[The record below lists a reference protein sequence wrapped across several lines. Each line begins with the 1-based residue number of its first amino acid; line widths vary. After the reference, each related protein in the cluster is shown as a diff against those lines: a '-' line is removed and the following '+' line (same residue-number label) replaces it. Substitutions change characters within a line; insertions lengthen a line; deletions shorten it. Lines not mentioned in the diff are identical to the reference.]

1 MLSSLHSCACACAE
15 GCPAAARFGARSAQ
29 KGIGQ
34 FARGVVQRAA
44 WACVRWGG
52 RQLAPPAAAPDAALH
67 GRHHRCLVCSIPV
80 PPCVATSSAFVATDM
95 LSMRLCLWCAL
106 RVSTWH
112 SNELFYQ
119 EALRRF
125 AQVEGRINL
134 KKPLPLLPLVLD
146 GLKQRRRQQQQRTRA
161 SPGGA
166 ASAAIAAQEAE
177 GKDMVELLVS
187 KAEMIDEYFAIRL
200 SASGADG
207 AAAAASE
214 EVPVAGS
221 EASPSAVLVT
231 LPVLVEQY
239 EPYWYRTVHLPSSV
253 PAFESW
259 HATDSSLTTD
269 GDVVGPISP
278 CLLSCRVARGALPD
292 FLVALA
298 VDVDWTEEQV

>member
-1 MLSSLHSCACACAE
+1 MPLCA
-15 GCPAAARFGARSAQ
+15 
-29 KGIGQ
+29 
-34 FARGVVQRAA
+34 
-44 WACVRWGG
+44 
-52 RQLAPPAAAPDAALH
+52 
-67 GRHHRCLVCSIPV
+67 
-80 PPCVATSSAFVATDM
+80 ATSAFVATHM

-134 KKPLPLLPLVLD
+134 KTPLPLLPLVLD
-146 GLKQRRRQQQQRTRA
+146 GLKQRRRQQQQQRTRS

-166 ASAAIAAQEAE
+166 ASAAIAVQEAE

-259 HATDSSLTTD
+259 RATDSSLTTG
-269 GDVVGPISP
+269 GDVVGPSHHV
-278 CLLSCRVARGALPD
+278 SCRVVSPGVRCRISWWL
-292 FLVALA
+292 
-298 VDVDWTEEQV
+298 WQ